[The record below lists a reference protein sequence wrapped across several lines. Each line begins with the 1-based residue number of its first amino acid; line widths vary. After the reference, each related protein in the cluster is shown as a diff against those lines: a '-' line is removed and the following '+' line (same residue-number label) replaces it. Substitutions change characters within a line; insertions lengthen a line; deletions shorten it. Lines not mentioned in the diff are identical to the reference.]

1 MIERKEKIL
10 QIIIENN
17 RITSNK
23 LKDISGVS
31 KATIKLDI
39 SKLREEGKLE
49 YIESSKNGYWKLKKS
64 RNIIEIKYLF
74 LIYFI

>member
-39 SKLREEGKLE
+39 SKLREENRLE
-49 YIESSKNGYWKLKKS
+49 YKGSSKNVYWKIK
-64 RNIIEIKYLF
+64 EI
-74 LIYFI
+74 